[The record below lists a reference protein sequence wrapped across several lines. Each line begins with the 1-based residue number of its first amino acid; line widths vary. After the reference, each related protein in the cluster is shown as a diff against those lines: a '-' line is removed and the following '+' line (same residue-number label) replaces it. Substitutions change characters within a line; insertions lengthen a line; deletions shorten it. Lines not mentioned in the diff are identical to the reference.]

1 MNENVQ
7 ARPGAVAAAIGSVAW
22 GYLFFHLDINL
33 GTLDILPNWA
43 FYAFALSAL
52 PGLAK
57 VERSAKLLRP
67 LGLILLWVTV
77 LMWVLKA
84 IGAGLN
90 SYLVTAVITVLELY
104 FHFQLLTNI
113 ADIAARFDTDKAR
126 SLKRLR
132 NFRAV
137 YMTLFALPWPYDR
150 MSGDAQTAFTLVML
164 VAAIVVIIW
173 TLTQLF
179 GLKKDPRLAQF
190 DTPDQEAET

>member
-1 MNENVQ
+1 MDGIWQ
-7 ARPGAVAAAIGSVAW
+7 AVLALLAAAG
-22 GYLFFHLDINL
+22 
-33 GTLDILPNWA
+33 
-43 FYAFALSAL
+43 
-52 PGLAK
+52 
-57 VERSAKLLRP
+57 
-67 LGLILLWVTV
+67 
-77 LMWVLKA
+77 
-84 IGAGLN
+84 
-90 SYLVTAVITVLELY
+90 LY